1 MSYTRFFLYERAF
14 LLFSFGWCLFIVHCR
29 SALICIY
36 FFFQRLGPTPFIQPF
51 PVLNQIIKL
60 GQALRKRI
68 VIGPAKR
75 LVEDQIRIGK
85 HFGIEQARFRL
96 AEEPVIVGEQCG
108 ERAQGVSGVDE
119 EPVRIDEAAA
129 GGFEDL
135 VGGGVAEGVEGG
147 EVEDGRWGE
156 VEGFE
161 EGCVCLVEVEGVEP
175 CGTKAL

>member
-1 MSYTRFFLYERAF
+1 MNYTRFFLHGKSI
-14 LLFSFGWCLFIVHCR
+14 LLFYFGWCLFIVHCR

-36 FFFQRLGPTPFIQPF
+36 FFSQRLGPTPFIQPC
-51 PVLNQIIKL
+51 PVLDQIIKL

-68 VIGPAKR
+68 VIGPTKR
-75 LVEDQIRIGK
+75 LIQDQIRVGK
-85 HFGIEQARFRL
+85 HLGIEQARIRL
-96 AEEPVIVGEQCG
+96 AEEPVVVSEQCG

-147 EVEDGRWGE
+147 EVEDGRGGE

-161 EGCVCLVEVEGVEP
+161 EGCVCVVEVEGVQLFRR
-175 CGTKAL
+175 G

>member
-1 MSYTRFFLYERAF
+1 MGYTRFFLYGRVF
-14 LLFSFGWCLFIVHCR
+14 LLFHFGWCLFIVHCR
-29 SALICIY
+29 SVLICIY
-36 FFFQRLGPTPFIQPF
+36 FFSQCFGPTPFIQPS
-51 PVLNQIIKL
+51 PVLDQIVKL

-75 LVEDQIRIGK
+75 LVKNQIRVGK

-96 AEEPVIVGEQCG
+96 AKEPVIVGEQCG

-119 EPVRIDEAAA
+119 ELVRIDEAAA

-147 EVEDGRWGE
+147 EVEDGRGGK

-161 EGCVCLVEVEGVEP
+161 EGCVCLVEVEGVELFRT
-175 CGTKAL
+175 G